1 MSVMVSVTFQ
11 FKPEAAEMALEGLKQ
26 ALPETRAFAGCERV
40 DSYYDAATHTLL
52 LIELWDKSESQQAYL
67 GWRAETG
74 TLDAMA
80 DAMAAAPVFTTYDI
94 REDI

>member
-40 DSYYDAATHTLL
+40 DSYYEAATHTLL
-52 LIELWDKSESQQAYL
+52 LIEL
-67 GWRAETG
+67 
-74 TLDAMA
+74 
-80 DAMAAAPVFTTYDI
+80 
-94 REDI
+94 